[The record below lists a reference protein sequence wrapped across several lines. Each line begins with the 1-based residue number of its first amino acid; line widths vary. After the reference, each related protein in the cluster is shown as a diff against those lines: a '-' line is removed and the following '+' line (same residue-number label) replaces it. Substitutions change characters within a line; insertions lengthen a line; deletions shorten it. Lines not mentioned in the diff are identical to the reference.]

1 MSSGNATILEKKYKN
16 LVLQVSLTEVS
27 FCIKDTLKDT
37 IDTIRSFSFHKI
49 SNPTEIEQSLI
60 KYFEETPELN
70 TNFDEITVLHNNN
83 LLTFVPSVLFD
94 PQYLGSYLQ
103 YNTKVFESDFFAYDL
118 VSNNDMVTVY
128 IPYVNI
134 NNFLIDR
141 FGTFN
146 YKHSFTILVKKVL
159 DFSKNID
166 EPQLYVHIQS
176 DNFQII
182 AAKNQ
187 KLLLFNTFDYK
198 TEADFIYY
206 LLFATE
212 QLNFNPETIQ
222 VKLFGTV
229 SKESDLYQI
238 AYKYI
243 RNVSLFFD
251 YNRIE
256 NSISQQEYLQNFI
269 PIHTCE

>member
-27 FCIKDTLKDT
+27 FCIKDMLKDT

-212 QLNFNPETIQ
+212 QLNLNPETIQ
-222 VKLFGTV
+222 VKLFGIV

>member
-1 MSSGNATILEKKYKN
+1 MSSANATILEKKYKN

-27 FCIKDTLKDT
+27 FCIKDTLKDKIET
-37 IDTIRSFSFHKI
+37 INSFSFDKI

-60 KYFEETPELN
+60 KIFNETPELN

-94 PQYLGSYLQ
+94 AQYISSYLQ

-118 VSNNDMVTVY
+118 VTNNDMVTVY

-141 FGTFN
+141 FGSFN

-159 DFSKNID
+159 EFSKNID
-166 EPQLYVHIQS
+166 ETQLYVHIQS

-182 AAKNQ
+182 AVKNQ

-198 TEADFIYY
+198 TEVDFIYY
-206 LLFATE
+206 LLFVAE
-212 QLNFNPETIQ
+212 QLNLNPEAVQ
-222 VKLFGTV
+222 LKLFGAV
-229 SKESDLYQI
+229 SKESNLYQI

-251 YNRIE
+251 NNNIE
-256 NSISQQEYLQNFI
+256 NKISQQEYLQNFI
-269 PIHTCE
+269 PIHACE

>member
-16 LVLQVSLTEVS
+16 LVLQVSLTEAS
-27 FCIKDTLKDT
+27 FCIKDTLKNK
-37 IDTIRSFSFHKI
+37 IETIRSFSFDKF
-49 SNPTEIEQSLI
+49 SNPTEIEESLI
-60 KYFEETPELN
+60 KIFNETAELN

-94 PQYLGSYLQ
+94 VQYLGSYLQ

-118 VSNNDMVTVY
+118 VTNNDMVTVY

-141 FGTFN
+141 FGSFN

-159 DFSKNID
+159 EFSKNID
-166 EPQLYVHIQS
+166 ETHLYIHIQS
-176 DNFQII
+176 TNFQII
-182 AAKNQ
+182 AVKNQ

-198 TEADFIYY
+198 TEEDFIYY
-206 LLFATE
+206 LLFVTE
-212 QLNFNPETIQ
+212 QLNLNPETIQ
-222 VKLFGTV
+222 LKLFGTI
-229 SKESDLYQI
+229 SKESNLYQI
-238 AYKYI
+238 TYKYI

-251 YNRIE
+251 YNNLE
-256 NSISQQEYLQNFI
+256 NNISQQEYLQNFI